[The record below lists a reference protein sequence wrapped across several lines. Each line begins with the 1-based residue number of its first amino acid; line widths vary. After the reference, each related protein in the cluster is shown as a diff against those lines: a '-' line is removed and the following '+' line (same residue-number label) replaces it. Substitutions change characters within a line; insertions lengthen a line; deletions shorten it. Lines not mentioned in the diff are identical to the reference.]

1 MTLIISGF
9 KIIVVLLFIMMVIT
23 AIDQFFEDSD
33 NKVFL
38 NVMAFIM
45 YMLAFSGLM
54 LFVITVMLNEAKK
67 GIWF

>member
-1 MTLIISGF
+1 MTLIIDGL

-38 NVMAFIM
+38 NAMAFIM

>member
-1 MTLIISGF
+1 MTLVIGGL

-38 NVMAFIM
+38 NTMAFIM

-54 LFVITVMLNEAKK
+54 LFVITVMLNEAQN